1 MLYQGNLS
9 DVNGERDL
17 NTILSGLTVKRRDG
31 TYVYVSGS
39 SDSIPGAVATIQE
52 DEGTTFVVERGDAE
66 RLGLPWSFASVWLT
80 VEAHTSLDAVGVTA
94 ALATALGDAGIPCN
108 VLAGYNHDH
117 LLVPVERADDAQAA
131 LESVRQRAS
140 RPS

>member
-52 DEGTTFVVERGDAE
+52 DEGTTFV
-66 RLGLPWSFASVWLT
+66 GLPGCIS
-80 VEAHTSLDAVGVTA
+80 GVSMLPKA
-94 ALATALGDAGIPCN
+94 
-108 VLAGYNHDH
+108 
-117 LLVPVERADDAQAA
+117 
-131 LESVRQRAS
+131 
-140 RPS
+140 